1 MPAVLNNIVG
11 TRIKIVYGYPDGRGI
26 NLAMERG
33 EIEGRATNPW
43 SSYISTDPQ
52 YVDNK
57 LIVPIIQIG
66 MQKEAYLPDVPATSS
81 TRRSRYASG
90 CDVGSSPRTP
100 RRFPASRAGTSSSAG
115 AQGVGVGGTQARASG
130 ARQSSSPGTRLGIP
144 VARSKF
150 QSRGRIVFADQ
161 EFCLGHTRSIT
172 LDRRRLFDLPCAC
185 RPGVPCF
192 TKSARRRGS
201 TVKRE
206 PGPDWGKG
214 SE

>member
-100 RRFPASRAGTSSSAG
+100 RRFPASRAGTSSNAG
-115 AQGVGVGGTQARASG
+115 AQGVGACRAACHAGKSIRR
-130 ARQSSSPGTRLGIP
+130 AAEFQPWNPDLE
-144 VARSKF
+144 F
-150 QSRGRIVFADQ
+150 QSRGRIVFVNQ
-161 EFCLGHTRSIT
+161 ELCLGNSRSIT
-172 LDRRRLFDLPCAC
+172 LDRRHLFDLPYPW
-185 RPGVPCF
+185 RPGVPSF
-192 TKSARRRGS
+192 AKSARRRGS